1 MTQRVREIERAW
13 KGINPQ
19 KERNGDT
26 HVRKKSELYTHI
38 DRSLKIMISN
48 MTLF

>member
-19 KERNGDT
+19 RERNGDIQ
-26 HVRKKSELYTHI
+26 VRKTSLLDTHI
-38 DRSLKIMISN
+38 DRSITKTYLKHNFI
-48 MTLF
+48 